1 MNEPQRFSG
10 PDLSDVLRRVRDEL
24 GEDAVIEQAN
34 KVRSGG
40 VAGFFANEH
49 FEVLAKARERSAD
62 PAWSIPPAAVSV
74 ATPSAAP
81 ALDLTSVATAV
92 DEPAMATSARS
103 TQDALLE
110 RADRI
115 STLERIEQLRQSE
128 PAELGGDGFATI
140 LDHLL
145 DDPSIPTEAREPLFA
160 GAARSASTSP
170 GPAAPAP
177 SSGSAASASP
187 VGAGSAPAERSVID
201 VRDGRPVDRPSL
213 WNRLAVARQWRSP
226 ALDAAGIRWFV
237 GPRKTVEPIEA
248 RFGAVVEHDVVH
260 LSDFAHDLP
269 GWSSCSTLPEARA
282 RGRRWAELGVAG
294 SIIWDRPVAE
304 LEPHE
309 LAAIGPDE
317 ADLISL
323 VTSDLSDLDGL
334 ERLREL
340 AQVPVVIELDTPPP
354 SAEIAAALERG
365 LPIVSVLGM
374 RMTPQLI
381 VAIQLDAD
389 G

>member
-49 FEVLAKARERSAD
+49 FEVLAKPRVHSSE
-62 PAWSIPPAAVSV
+62 PAWSIPPAGASASAPTLDLSST
-74 ATPSAAP
+74 ATPV
-81 ALDLTSVATAV
+81 VA
-92 DEPAMATSARS
+92 SNRS

-110 RADRI
+110 RADRV
-115 STLERIEQLRQSE
+115 STLERIEQLQQSE
-128 PAELGGDGFATI
+128 PIELGGDGFASI
-140 LDHLL
+140 LDKMLD
-145 DDPSIPTEAREPLFA
+145 DDPSMPNEAREPLFA
-160 GAARSASTSP
+160 GAGAAATATSAATVGGGASTGAPVRSE
-170 GPAAPAP
+170 GPAMSAPP
-177 SSGSAASASP
+177 ST
-187 VGAGSAPAERSVID
+187 VGAVDASVID
-201 VRDGRPVDRPSL
+201 VRDGRVADRPSL
-213 WNRLAVARQWRSP
+213 WNRLAVARQWKSP

-237 GPRKTVEPIEA
+237 GPRKIVEPIES

-294 SIIWDRPVAE
+294 SIIWDRPVAG

-309 LAAIGPDE
+309 LAAIAPDE

-354 SAEIAAALERG
+354 STEIAAALERG